1 MTFEEMLALK
11 KKGNI
16 RKKSDNKE
24 HRLQSA
30 CVRWFRHQYPKLS
43 KVLFA
48 IPNAAR
54 RSARNGAYMKEE
66 GMLSG
71 VADII
76 LLKSNRFYGAL
87 AIEMK
92 TDDGTQRHSQKEW
105 QRECESAGN
114 KYVICRSFED
124 FKREIENYIKD
135 M

>member
-1 MTFEEMLALK
+1 MTFDEMLALSK
-11 KKGNI
+11 KRQC
-16 RKKSDNKE
+16 RKNPDNAE

-30 CVRWFRHQYPKLS
+30 CIRWFRLRYPKLAP
-43 KVLFA
+43 VLFA
-48 IPNAAR
+48 VPNAAR

-66 GMLSG
+66 GMLTG
-71 VADII
+71 VSDLI
-76 LLKSNRFYGAL
+76 LLKGNRFYGAL

-92 TDDGTQRHSQKEW
+92 TRTGTQRPSQKEW

-124 FKREIENYIKD
+124 FKREIENYVKD

>member
-1 MTFEEMLALK
+1 MTYDEMLSIGKDGRK
-11 KKGNI
+11 K
-16 RKKSDNKE
+16 KKSDNKE

-30 CVRWFRHQYPKLS
+30 CVRWFRYQYPKLS

-54 RSARNGAYMKEE
+54 RSARNGAYMKDE

-76 LLKSNRFYGAL
+76 LLKSNRSYGAL

-92 TDDGTQRHSQKEW
+92 TNDGTQQPSQKEW

-114 KYVICRSFED
+114 KYVICRSFDD